1 MVTMKKNK
9 KSSWQVRRD
18 IALQVVAI
26 VVSLVFLVPLFW
38 MVSTSLKESTQVFTN
53 PPQWLPNPVVWN
65 NYAEAVT
72 KIDYLRYSGNTL
84 LVSVTSMIGSML
96 SASMVAF
103 SITKIE
109 WFGKKLIFPLVLGS
123 MMLPYQVT
131 MIPVYIIWRDL
142 GLTGTYLPL
151 IIPYFLGSSYYV
163 FLLRQFSMTVPNA
176 LFEAATIDGASYG
189 KQYLTIMLPLI
200 KPAITSVGIFTFL
213 GSWSD
218 FLGPLIY
225 INNERN
231 YTLTLGLYA
240 FVSEHSV
247 DWHLLMAA
255 SVVFVI
261 PVIIIFFFAQK
272 QFIEGITL
280 TGIKG

>member
-1 MVTMKKNK
+1 M
-9 KSSWQVRRD
+9 
-18 IALQVVAI
+18 
-26 VVSLVFLVPLFW
+26 
-38 MVSTSLKESTQVFTN
+38 
-53 PPQWLPNPVVWN
+53 VVWN

-72 KIDYLRYSGNTL
+72 TIDYLRYSGNTL

-103 SITKIE
+103 SITKID
-109 WFGKKLIFPLVLGS
+109 WVGKKLIFPLVLAKHDAPLSGHHDPGLHHLARS
-123 MMLPYQVT
+123 GPDRHLSAADHSLLPRLV
-131 MIPVYIIWRDL
+131 VL
-142 GLTGTYLPL
+142 
-151 IIPYFLGSSYYV
+151 V

-176 LFEAATIDGASYG
+176 LFEAATIDGASEG
-189 KQYLTIMLPLI
+189 RQYVSIMLPLI

-261 PVIIIFFFAQK
+261 PVIIISSSRRSNSSR
-272 QFIEGITL
+272 EL
-280 TGIKG
+280 R

>member
-1 MVTMKKNK
+1 MATMKMNK
-9 KSSWQVRRD
+9 KSARQVRRD
-18 IALQVVAI
+18 VALQIVAI
-26 VVSLVFLVPLFW
+26 VVSLVYLVPLFW
-38 MVSTSLKESTQVFTN
+38 MISTSLKESTQVFTN
-53 PPQWLPNPVVWN
+53 PPQWLPNPVVWE
-65 NYAEAVT
+65 NYVEAVT
-72 KIDYLRYSGNTL
+72 TIDYLRYSGNTL
-84 LVSVTSMIGSML
+84 IISVTSMIGSML

-103 SITKIE
+103 SITKID
-109 WFGKKLIFPLVLGS
+109 WVGKKLIFPLVLAS

-176 LFEAATIDGASYG
+176 LFEAATIVGASEG
-189 KQYLTIMLPLI
+189 RQYVSIMLPLI